1 MADLKN
7 NELICLDD
15 LTIFFENN
23 VLDEIS
29 DNEELDEY
37 LSQLNTLGKSYR
49 DVHTLLSAELGE
61 DEHTKQYPKHQE
73 TRQKVNKKIQD
84 AKRKLRLNKRS
95 QTKSKSSE
103 RENDLLCEKNFLV
116 KQSEHLHGKFLPVKT
131 TDMTELSH
139 AIDT

>member
-61 DEHTKQYPKHQE
+61 AEHTKQYPKHQE
-73 TRQKVNKKIQD
+73 TRQKVNKKVQD

-95 QTKSKSSE
+95 QNKSKSSE

-116 KQSEHLHGKFLPVKT
+116 KQSE
-131 TDMTELSH
+131 LS
-139 AIDT
+139 ITNNF